1 MGTLINV
8 DNGGTLTDVCVIADG
23 KVFRTKTLTTP
34 YDLSECFFE
43 GMRLASRE
51 VLGRDDVET
60 LLRGADLIRY
70 STTQGTNALVERKGQ
85 RLGLVVDDE
94 QLIAALSDTVA
105 AQDLVYALVAERARR
120 VDPSLDDEVFDRA
133 LVRAVNELTA
143 AGANRIV
150 VSFPGRDSAAR
161 EQRAE
166 RILLQRFPLHLL
178 GTVPLLF
185 AHELTDDPDPARRTW
200 TALLNAFLHPAME
213 QFLYAAQRRL
223 QKFKGRAP
231 LLIFRNDG
239 GSARIAKTIAIRTC
253 GSGPRG
259 GMEGV
264 RALARHYGFEELV
277 SADVGGTTTDVGT
290 VSGGEICHL
299 RRGAIEGVAVSNPLA
314 DVKSVGVG
322 GSSVIRVQA
331 GTLEVGPQSVGSV
344 PGPACFGRGGREATI
359 TDAFLLMGILDPR
372 TFFGGGL
379 ELDAE
384 RSRAAVLANVAVP
397 LGLPLDE
404 ALVAM
409 EEAWARKIAE
419 GIRRSAPISDRTV
432 LAAFGGAGALAVCR
446 VAELAQHPS
455 SRPPRSR
462 LGLQR
467 HRHRLQRP
475 RPRVRGADPRA
486 ARRGARC
493 PASNAAQAGG
503 ARHVRGTRLPC
514 GVHDRDLDS
523 RHRRRPGNDF
533 PYAPGDG
540 EWRATPRASRKT
552 SGSLAGGEAPRAR
565 FARPRGRGAALTGD
579 RPGDPTG
586 APRRA
591 VAGPARLPDP
601 RAGSGR
607 ARRGSRDL
615 RGALSHGNAPSGVA
629 IRLTANRDVLLSRA

>member
-51 VLGRDDVET
+51 VLGREDVET

-94 QLIAALSDTVA
+94 QLIAALPDTEA
-105 AQDLVYALVAERARR
+105 AQDLLDALVAERARR
-120 VDPSLDDEVFDRA
+120 VDPSLDDEAFDRA

-150 VSFPGRDSAAR
+150 VSFPGRDSTAR

-290 VSGGEICHL
+290 VSGGEIRHL
-299 RRGAIEGVAVSNPLA
+299 RRGTIEGVAISNPLA

-384 RSRAAVLANVAVP
+384 RSRAAVLANIAVP
-397 LGLPLDE
+397 LGRPLDE

-446 VAELAQHPS
+446 VAELVGIHRVVLPGLASVFSAIGIGFSDLAQEYEAQIRERTPGALDTLL
-455 SRPPRSR
+455 RTLRKR
-462 LGLQR
+462 AER
-467 HRHRLQRP
+467 DMFAE
-475 RPRVRGADPRA
+475 RVSPEECTIETSIVGTADGRE
-486 ARRGARC
+486 
-493 PASNAAQAGG
+493 
-503 ARHVRGTRLPC
+503 TT
-514 GVHDRDLDS
+514 
-523 RHRRRPGNDF
+523 F

-540 EWRATPRASRKT
+540 VAGDVAGLEDLGLRLRVAKRLEHVSLVPVGGERPSPATASGTRRAH
-552 SGSLAGGEAPRAR
+552 LAGRWRDLPVYRIHEQAP
-565 FARPRGRGAALTGD
+565 GAHAEGPAIFEEPFLTGTVL
-579 RPGDPTG
+579 PGW
-586 APRRA
+586 RFE
-591 VAGPARLPDP
+591 
-601 RAGSGR
+601 
-607 ARRGSRDL
+607 
-615 RGALSHGNAPSGVA
+615 
-629 IRLTANRDVLLSRA
+629 LTANRDVLLARA